1 MDRARIHA
9 SPACQRE
16 EADCL
21 LFRIIRVPAALDKF
35 FQPWARRFHWNPFT
49 SFRLLVVTIAFM
61 WGRRNVAHLY
71 RYLDA
76 EHHRTRVNNFLL
88 GERWAPEA
96 ALRQK
101 AEAWL
106 RALRPGQGETIYV
119 ISDDSKQATRGQARD
134 AIATMTDPTTEAYIR
149 GQQEVCAI
157 LVCCDDV
164 IPWGIRLYVKQAHCP
179 ALGLPVRKTTALAA
193 QLIQEC
199 KVPTG
204 VKLVVLFDAYDL
216 GPTVVKACREQGF
229 HVAST
234 LKSNRRLFQMGWTLK
249 AGRDGRN
256 LCRRRRTDTLALSK
270 PYGQVR

>member
-1 MDRARIHA
+1 V
-9 SPACQRE
+9 
-16 EADCL
+16 
-21 LFRIIRVPAALDKF
+21 II
-35 FQPWARRFHWNPFT
+35 
-49 SFRLLVVTIAFM
+49 
-61 WGRRNVAHLY
+61 
-71 RYLDA
+71 
-76 EHHRTRVNNFLL
+76 
-88 GERWAPEA
+88 
-96 ALRQK
+96 
-101 AEAWL
+101 
-106 RALRPGQGETIYV
+106 
-119 ISDDSKQATRGQARD
+119 DDSKQATRGQARD